1 MRVVSPSPCFVSAFV
16 YLFENFVFNTKV
28 NNRKFSLSM
37 YKVYCIVSINDVIY
51 VYVAAKYPF
60 YMYLL

>member
-1 MRVVSPSPCFVSAFV
+1 MFCSAFV
-16 YLFENFVFNTKV
+16 YSFENVVFNTKV
-28 NNRKFSLSM
+28 NNRKFSLSV
-37 YKVYCIVSINDVIY
+37 YKVCCIVSINDVIF